1 MYLRKACKKID
12 NITPSQFC
20 NWLDNKEYT
29 LNDRPL
35 IEQYSHARE
44 RQADYYAEKILEVA
58 DTEEDVNR
66 ARLKVDSLKWIASKL
81 KPKTWGDRQIVDQ
94 NVTITADIGERLA
107 RARKEM
113 LAKHTGELIDVT
125 PVDNTSE

>member
-1 MYLRKACKKID
+1 
-12 NITPSQFC
+12 
-20 NWLDNKEYT
+20 

-94 NVTITADIGERLA
+94 NVTITADIGARLA
-107 RARKEM
+107 KARQAMLSKKE
-113 LAKHTGELIDVT
+113 ASIIDVE
-125 PVDNTSE
+125 PSNNPQD